1 MLPLIIAPNKILR
14 TPTKELALPLDAKIL
29 KLIPEMFAAI
39 EYYKGIGL
47 AAPQINAS
55 LRLMVMATTS
65 GPKAFINPKVV
76 KASRKL
82 EDMEEGCLS
91 LPGLFGVV
99 RRPYSVAVEYI
110 SPGGKKITANLKG
123 MTARVFQ
130 HETDHLDGVLIT
142 DKITEYT
149 NGHELFAKYQ
159 GA

>member
-55 LRLMVMATTS
+55 FRLMVMATTS

-76 KASRKL
+76 KASRTWRRDACHYPVFL
-82 EDMEEGCLS
+82 ALS
-91 LPGLFGVV
+91 
-99 RRPYSVAVEYI
+99 
-110 SPGGKKITANLKG
+110 GGPIL
-123 MTARVFQ
+123 
-130 HETDHLDGVLIT
+130 
-142 DKITEYT
+142 
-149 NGHELFAKYQ
+149 
-159 GA
+159 